1 MILKKGEVDKIWPDS
16 FTNSWREWV
25 WTILLLFIQMWSHSW
40 ISRRAMRKW
49 WTTTGGGEKKSQ
61 YINLKFYLNFVPFPV
76 NILLTWQQIHWISTS
91 NWNYYYESFW
101 TSPPPPPPFSP
112 FTLWSNWS
120 QMPSLQQTG
129 IYQFLKLRVRV
140 SQQIGNKIWS
150 RDIEAIR
157 DTRSLQFGIKWPR

>member
-61 YINLKFYLNFVPFPV
+61 YINLKFYLNFVPFPF

-101 TSPPPPPPFSP
+101 TPPPPLPPFPLLPCGPTNHRCHLYNRQASIN
-112 FTLWSNWS
+112 FWNSG
-120 QMPSLQQTG
+120 QE
-129 IYQFLKLRVRV
+129 FLNR
-140 SQQIGNKIWS
+140 
-150 RDIEAIR
+150 
-157 DTRSLQFGIKWPR
+157 

>member
-61 YINLKFYLNFVPFPV
+61 YINLKFYLNFVPFPF

-101 TSPPPPPPFSP
+101 TPPPPSPLFPFYP
-112 FTLWSNWS
+112 VVQLIT
-120 QMPSLQQTG
+120 
-129 IYQFLKLRVRV
+129 
-140 SQQIGNKIWS
+140 
-150 RDIEAIR
+150 DAISTTDR
-157 DTRSLQFGIKWPR
+157 HLSISETQGKSFSTDRE